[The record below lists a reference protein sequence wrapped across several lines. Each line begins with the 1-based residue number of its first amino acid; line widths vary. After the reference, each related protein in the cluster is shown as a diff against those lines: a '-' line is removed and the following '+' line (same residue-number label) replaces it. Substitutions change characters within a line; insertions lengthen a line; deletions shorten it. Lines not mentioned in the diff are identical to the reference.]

1 MSGALS
7 PRLRRVVLV
16 VDIEAYGGRP
26 YWVQQAVQERLDRA
40 LDHACGRAGVDR
52 ARCEAQDRG
61 DGQLLLLPPDVDEA
75 KALPGLVLGLR
86 DALHTLNRA
95 PGTAGRLRVRAALAQ
110 GGVQRAALGYVAR
123 AVETACRLLDCEH
136 ARSALKDTP
145 DTDLALVVTDDLFA
159 DAFAAGAGGL
169 PVDDFTSVTVA
180 VPAKRFKTKA
190 WLGTPRHGA
199 LVVLPPPSAP
209 GTPRRD
215 RRSALLRGLG
225 DAAAGIALG
234 ATPPARHHDDPPPHH
249 DGDPD
254 GHHGHHDHGHQDHG
268 RHGGDGHGHGDH
280 DGEHGHDAHG
290 GDHDG
295 GDHDGGD
302 HDGYGDEPHG
312 RHGGQHSP
320 HQDGTPLHEDT
331 WHHDGWGTDAWSTDP
346 HHHGPHHE
354 DTGTPYG
361 EDHGGHD
368 GQHGDH
374 HDPFASPDHPD
385 HDPGAGHWWH
395 GPHH

>member
-1 MSGALS
+1 MSGALA

-16 VDIEAYGGRP
+16 VDIEAYSGRP

-52 ARCEAQDRG
+52 SRCEAQDRG

-95 PGTAGRLRVRAALAQ
+95 PGTAGRLRIRAALAQ

-159 DAFAAGAGGL
+159 DAFTAGAGGL
-169 PVDDFTSVTVA
+169 PVDEFTSITVA

-199 LVVLPPPSAP
+199 LVALAPPAAP

-225 DAAAGIALG
+225 DVAAGIALG
-234 ATPPARHHDDPPPHH
+234 ATPPTRHHDDPAPHH
-249 DGDPD
+249 DGDPAD
-254 GHHGHHDHGHQDHG
+254 GHHEHQDHG
-268 RHGGDGHGHGDH
+268 QHSGDHEHGAHHGH
-280 DGEHGHDAHG
+280 
-290 GDHDG
+290 
-295 GDHDGGD
+295 GGD
-302 HDGYGDEPHG
+302 HDGYGDERHEQ
-312 RHGGQHSP
+312 HGGHDSP
-320 HQDGTPLHEDT
+320 HHDPAPHHEDS
-331 WHHDGWGTDAWSTDP
+331 WSHDGWGTDAWSTDP
-346 HHHGPHHE
+346 HHHDPHHE

-361 EDHGGHD
+361 DDHGGHD
-368 GQHGDH
+368 GHHGDH
-374 HDPFASPDHPD
+374 HDPFASPGHPD
-385 HDPGAGHWWH
+385 HDLGGGPWWH

>member
-1 MSGALS
+1 MSGALA

-16 VDIEAYGGRP
+16 VDIEAYSGRP
-26 YWVQQAVQERLDRA
+26 YWVQEAVQERLDRA

-95 PGTAGRLRVRAALAQ
+95 PGTAGRLRIRAALAQ

-145 DTDLALVVTDDLFA
+145 DTDLALVVADDLFT
-159 DAFAAGAGGL
+159 DAFAAGGGGL
-169 PVDDFTSVTVA
+169 PVDEFTSITVA
-180 VPAKRFKTKA
+180 VPAKGFKTTA
-190 WLGTPRHGA
+190 WLGLPRRGA
-199 LVVLPPPSAP
+199 LVVLAPPAAP
-209 GTPRRD
+209 GTPRRE

-225 DAAAGIALG
+225 DIIAGIGLG
-234 ATPPARHHDDPPPHH
+234 VTPPTRHHDDPPPH
-249 DGDPD
+249 DGDRAD
-254 GHHGHHDHGHQDHG
+254 DHQDHHGQHGQHDPHDHQDHQDHQDHG
-268 RHGGDGHGHGDH
+268 QPGHDGQDGDHGDH
-280 DGEHGHDAHG
+280 GGHDGFGDEQHGQHG
-290 GDHDG
+290 GYDS
-295 GDHDGGD
+295 
-302 HDGYGDEPHG
+302 P
-312 RHGGQHSP
+312 HSP
-320 HQDGTPLHEDT
+320 HHDEPPHHQDDP
-331 WHHDGWGTDAWSTDP
+331 HHDVWGDDAWSGDP
-346 HHHGPHHE
+346 HHHDPHHE
-354 DTGTPYG
+354 DTGTAYG
-361 EDHGGHD
+361 DDHGGHD

-374 HDPFASPDHPD
+374 HDPLASPDHPD
-385 HDPGAGHWWH
+385 HDPGGGHWWH

>member
-1 MSGALS
+1 MSGALA
-7 PRLRRVVLV
+7 PRVRRVVLV
-16 VDIEAYGGRP
+16 VDIEAYSGRP

-95 PGTAGRLRVRAALAQ
+95 PGTAGRLRIRAALAQ

-123 AVETACRLLDCEH
+123 AVETACRLLDCER

-145 DTDLALVVTDDLFA
+145 DTDLVLVVADDLFT

-169 PVDDFTSVTVA
+169 PADGFTSITVS
-180 VPAKRFKTKA
+180 VPAKRFKTTA

-199 LVVLPPPSAP
+199 LVVLAPPAAP

-234 ATPPARHHDDPPPHH
+234 ATPPTRHHEDPPPGH
-249 DGDPD
+249 DGDPAD
-254 GHHGHHDHGHQDHG
+254 GHQDHHG
-268 RHGGDGHGHGDH
+268 QHGHDGHGGDHGQHEHGHAGHHGDHGDHGDH
-280 DGEHGHDAHG
+280 DGFGDEQHGQHG
-290 GDHDG
+290 G
-295 GDHDGGD
+295 
-302 HDGYGDEPHG
+302 YETP
-312 RHGGQHSP
+312 HSP
-320 HQDGTPLHEDT
+320 HHDGTPHHEDGP
-331 WHHDGWGTDAWSTDP
+331 HHNDWDTDAWSSDP
-346 HHHGPHHE
+346 HHHDPHHE

-385 HDPGAGHWWH
+385 HDPGGGHWWH

>member
-1 MSGALS
+1 MSGALA

-16 VDIEAYGGRP
+16 VDIEAYSGRP

-52 ARCEAQDRG
+52 GRCEAQDRG

-75 KALPGLVLGLR
+75 EALPGLVLGLR

-95 PGTAGRLRVRAALAQ
+95 PGTAGRLRIRAALAQ

-136 ARSALKDTP
+136 ARSALKETP
-145 DTDLALVVTDDLFA
+145 DTDLALVVADDLFA

-169 PVDDFTSVTVA
+169 PVDAFTSITVA

-190 WLGTPRHGA
+190 WLGTPRDGA
-199 LVVLPPPSAP
+199 LVVLAPPAAP
-209 GTPRRD
+209 GTPRRE

-225 DAAAGIALG
+225 DAAVGIALG
-234 ATPPARHHDDPPPHH
+234 ATPPTRQH
-249 DGDPD
+249 DGDPAD
-254 GHHGHHDHGHQDHG
+254 GLHEQQDPGQHGQHGQDGTHV
-268 RHGGDGHGHGDH
+268 
-280 DGEHGHDAHG
+280 HG
-290 GDHDG
+290 GDHG
-295 GDHDGGD
+295 HGGD
-302 HDGYGDEPHG
+302 HDGYGDEHHG
-312 RHGGQHSP
+312 QHGGDGSP
-320 HQDGTPLHEDT
+320 
-331 WHHDGWGTDAWSTDP
+331 HHDGAPHHEDIRHHDDWGTDAWSTDP
-346 HHHGPHHE
+346 HHHDPHHE
-354 DTGTPYG
+354 DTGTPFG

-368 GQHGDH
+368 GHHGDH
-374 HDPFASPDHPD
+374 HDPFAAPDHPD
-385 HDPGAGHWWH
+385 HDPGTGHWWH

>member
-1 MSGALS
+1 MSGALA

-16 VDIEAYGGRP
+16 VDIEAYSGRP

-95 PGTAGRLRVRAALAQ
+95 PGTAGRLRIRAALAQ

-145 DTDLALVVTDDLFA
+145 DTDLALVVADDLFT

-169 PVDDFTSVTVA
+169 PVDEFTNITVT
-180 VPAKRFKTKA
+180 VPAKRFKTLA

-199 LVVLPPPSAP
+199 LVVLAPPAVP
-209 GTPRRD
+209 GAPRRD

-234 ATPPARHHDDPPPHH
+234 ATPPTRHHDDPPPGH
-249 DGDPD
+249 DGDPAD
-254 GHHGHHDHGHQDHG
+254 GHLDHHDRQDHGQHGDHDGFGDEQHG
-268 RHGGDGHGHGDH
+268 RHGGYD
-280 DGEHGHDAHG
+280 
-290 GDHDG
+290 
-295 GDHDGGD
+295 
-302 HDGYGDEPHG
+302 
-312 RHGGQHSP
+312 SP
-320 HQDGTPLHEDT
+320 HHDETPHHEDSP
-331 WHHDGWGTDAWSTDP
+331 HHDGWGTDAWSTDP
-346 HHHGPHHE
+346 HHHDPHHE

-361 EDHGGHD
+361 DDHGGHD
-368 GQHGDH
+368 GHRGDH

-385 HDPGAGHWWH
+385 HDPGTGHWWH

>member
-1 MSGALS
+1 MSGALA
-7 PRLRRVVLV
+7 PRVRRVVLV
-16 VDIEAYGGRP
+16 VDIEAYSGRP

-52 ARCEAQDRG
+52 GRCEAQDRG

-95 PGTAGRLRVRAALAQ
+95 PGTAGRLRIRAALAQ

-145 DTDLALVVTDDLFA
+145 DTDLALVVADDLFA

-169 PVDDFTSVTVA
+169 PVDAFTSITVA

-190 WLGTPRHGA
+190 WLGTPRDGA
-199 LVVLPPPSAP
+199 LVVLAPPAAP
-209 GTPRRD
+209 GTPRRE

-225 DAAAGIALG
+225 DAAVGIALG
-234 ATPPARHHDDPPPHH
+234 ATPPTHHHDDPPPHH
-249 DGDPD
+249 DGDPAD
-254 GHHGHHDHGHQDHG
+254 GHHEQQDHG
-268 RHGGDGHGHGDH
+268 Q
-280 DGEHGHDAHG
+280 HGHDGTHG
-290 GDHDG
+290 H
-295 GDHDGGD
+295 GGD
-302 HDGYGDEPHG
+302 HDGYGDEHHG
-312 RHGGQHSP
+312 QHGGDGSP
-320 HQDGTPLHEDT
+320 HHDAAPHHEDS

-346 HHHGPHHE
+346 HHHDPHHE

-368 GQHGDH
+368 GHHGDH

-385 HDPGAGHWWH
+385 HDPGTGHWWH